1 MCPVGLVRRTA
12 AVGYPSRA
20 PMNSDPPNSTLP
32 PPEVFTASLRA
43 TVVDAVVGALDGLA
57 SPAELT
63 ARVTPAVEQSLAAHA
78 HDLEERL
85 LRVERM
91 AFGATLSAGVAHE
104 LRNPLAVMETSL
116 FILQERLAGDE
127 RSLRQLRRVA
137 DQVTLATEIVNDL
150 LDAMRVRP
158 FEALPVDLAVVARD
172 AVARVPRVS
181 RVALTLDLPAGLALA
196 AGDAR
201 RLGQVVVNVVANA
214 VQALEESHAPS
225 PTVTVRV
232 GASEGR
238 ATLTVDDNGPG
249 IPEAILPRLFD
260 PLVSTRAKGTG
271 LGLALSRR
279 IAESHEGA
287 LTAEN
292 IAPHGARFTLSL
304 PLRGGVR

>member
-1 MCPVGLVRRTA
+1 MTRDDL
-12 AVGYPSRA
+12 
-20 PMNSDPPNSTLP
+20 PNTSTLP
-32 PPEVFTASLRA
+32 PPEVFSASLRA
-43 TVVDAVVGALDGLA
+43 AVVDAVVGALDGVA
-57 SPAELT
+57 PRAELV
-63 ARVTPAVEQSLAAHA
+63 ARVTPAVEASLAEHA
-78 HDLEERL
+78 RDLDERL

-137 DQVTLATEIVNDL
+137 EQVTLATDIVNDL
-150 LDAMRVRP
+150 LDAVRVRP
-158 FEALPVDLAVVARD
+158 FEALPVDLAAVARE

-181 RVALTLDLPAGLALA
+181 MVALTLDLPAGVALA
-196 AGDAR
+196 SGDAR

-214 VQALEESHAPS
+214 VQALEESRTAS
-225 PTVTVRV
+225 PTVTVRA
-232 GASEGR
+232 GASEGL

-249 IPEAILPRLFD
+249 IPEALLPRLFD

-279 IAESHEGA
+279 IAESHEGS

-292 IAPHGARFTLSL
+292 RAPHGARFTLSL
-304 PLRGGVR
+304 PLRGGAR

>member
-1 MCPVGLVRRTA
+1 MTRDDT
-12 AVGYPSRA
+12 
-20 PMNSDPPNSTLP
+20 PNTSTLP
-32 PPEVFTASLRA
+32 PPEVFSASLRA
-43 TVVDAVVGALDGLA
+43 AVVDAVVGALDGVA
-57 SPAELT
+57 PRAELV
-63 ARVTPAVEQSLAAHA
+63 ARVTPAVGLSLAEHA
-78 HDLEERL
+78 RDLDERL

-137 DQVTLATEIVNDL
+137 EQVTLATEIVNDL
-150 LDAMRVRP
+150 LDAVRVRP
-158 FEALPVDLAVVARD
+158 FEALPVDLAAVARE

-181 RVALTLDLPAGLALA
+181 MVALTLELPAGVALA
-196 AGDAR
+196 SGDAR

-214 VQALEESHAPS
+214 VQALEESRTAA

-232 GASEGR
+232 GASEGL
-238 ATLTVDDNGPG
+238 ATLTVEDNGPG

-279 IAESHEGA
+279 IAESHEGS

-292 IAPHGARFTLSL
+292 RAPRGARFSLSL
-304 PLRGGVR
+304 PLRGGSH